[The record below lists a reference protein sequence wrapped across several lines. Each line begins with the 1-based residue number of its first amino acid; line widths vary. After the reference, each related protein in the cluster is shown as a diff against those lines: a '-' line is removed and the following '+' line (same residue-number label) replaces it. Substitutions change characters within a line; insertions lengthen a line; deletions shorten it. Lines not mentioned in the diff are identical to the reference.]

1 MTLNESCENML
12 RKEFKKQ
19 KEKGTIYM
27 LLFLFISGVQFLDL
41 CYERKIELI
50 RKKLVDNSCESNVK
64 YVDEEEHV

>member
-1 MTLNESCENML
+1 ML

-64 YVDEEEHV
+64 YVDEEEYV

>member
-12 RKEFKKQ
+12 RKEFTKQ

-27 LLFLFISGVQFLDL
+27 FFLFISGVQFLDL

-50 RKKLVDNSCESNVK
+50 RKKLVDKSCESNVK